1 MRPFSKATE
10 ETMFCFVSFLYWTEN
25 KKFDDNAWQCSAFTP
40 SVQFKPKF
48 KCWQHLAGCW
58 QDSTKAFLILRTE
71 IKLRLR
77 TFSQPFQRTFANSYS
92 LLSSANLN
100 FSTEVTLSSVATA
113 IPHNKR
119 GEEIDLLSHPFFLQI
134 NGSQSLFHYNACS
147 LSSTL
152 AETYINHGH
161 WTGINE
167 GNWIQCVVLC
177 WMLKC

>member
-1 MRPFSKATE
+1 MDMFSYRHLVDNWFVICSWEKKSQTMLGHNVKYKIKQRP
-10 ETMFCFVSFLYWTEN
+10 
-25 KKFDDNAWQCSAFTP
+25 
-40 SVQFKPKF
+40 
-48 KCWQHLAGCW
+48 
-58 QDSTKAFLILRTE
+58 RT
-71 IKLRLR
+71 L
-77 TFSQPFQRTFANSYS
+77 SQPFQRTFANSYS
-92 LLSSANLN
+92 LLISAYISFL
-100 FSTEVTLSSVATA
+100 TEVPLSSVATA

-167 GNWIQCVVLC
+167 GNWIQWSSTCPLTGFFWLLSHVIYLKLTKVLYEC
-177 WMLKC
+177 LFS